1 MRDSLPLA
9 LAACTLLM
17 TAACR
22 REAPPPPPAPF
33 AAQVSGAID
42 VAGLSA
48 PVRIIRDRW
57 GVPHIFAETQDD
69 LFTAQG
75 FVQAQDRLFQMD
87 LWRRSVQGRL
97 SEVLGPNFVER
108 DAMTR
113 RMQYR
118 GNLDAEWAS
127 YGPDTKAIA
136 EAFVRGVNAWV
147 TLARERPPAAF
158 VLAGWTPG
166 LWSPVDLLNRTEAF
180 VASGDAIDEIRR
192 ARSSDVLADA
202 IRSVGAPPFF
212 AGGAPIEP
220 SLVAG
225 RSSGRVTAAR
235 ADALSLSEAHRTLDH
250 PSVRYFVHLNAPGW
264 NVIGAT
270 APWRPG
276 VAVGHN
282 ERVAWGMTG
291 IVVDAVDIYRDAADA
306 PRVVVSEPIV
316 IKGREKP
323 FVFDR
328 ENTPHGVVIASD
340 RERHQ
345 VFTVRWSGAEPGA
358 APELASLAI
367 DRAGSWPEF
376 RAALARWKMPPRR
389 VAYLD
394 TNGNVGFQDAALV
407 PVRRAGEWAGWRTID
422 DLPHAFN
429 PRSGSVMAED
439 AAPSSATASPVI
451 PVIPVIDDALFA
463 HPAAVTAA
471 ARQRF
476 NIGPLRRQAD
486 DDSPV
491 RAVLDPK
498 DWDRSRAMNA
508 PGQSESPDSPH
519 FSDLAKLWS
528 AGELFPLVFG
538 RAAVDSQTASML
550 ILRPI
555 R

>member
-1 MRDSLPLA
+1 MRDSLPPLG
-9 LAACTLLM
+9 LAACALLM

-22 REAPPPPPAPF
+22 REPPPPPPLV
-33 AAQVSGAID
+33 AQVSGAIA
-42 VAGLSA
+42 VPGLSA
-48 PVRIIRDRW
+48 PVRVIRDRW
-57 GVPHIFAETQDD
+57 GVPHIFAETLDD
-69 LFTAQG
+69 LFAAQG

-113 RMQYR
+113 RMQYH

-127 YGPDTKAIA
+127 YGPDVKAIA

-147 TLARERPPAAF
+147 AVAREQPPEEF
-158 VLAGWTPG
+158 VLAGWRPDF
-166 LWSPVDLLNRTEAF
+166 WSPVDLLNRTEAF

-192 ARSSDVLADA
+192 ARMSDVLADA

-212 AGGAPIEP
+212 AGGAAIEP
-220 SLVAG
+220 GLVAV
-225 RSSGRVTAAR
+225 RSIGRVTAAR
-235 ADALSLSEAHRTLDH
+235 ADVLSFAEARGALNH
-250 PSVRYFVHLNAPGW
+250 PSARYFVHLHAPDW

-276 VAVGHN
+276 VAAGHN
-282 ERVAWGMTG
+282 ERVAWAMTA
-291 IVVDAVDIYRDAADA
+291 IAVDAQDIYRDAVDA
-306 PRVVVSEPIV
+306 PRVVVQEPIV

-328 ENTPHGVVIASD
+328 EDAPHGVVIASD
-340 RERHQ
+340 RARRQ
-345 VFTVRWSGAEPGA
+345 VFTVRWSGTEAGT
-358 APELASLAI
+358 APELAALAI
-367 DRAGSWPEF
+367 DRAGSWSEF

-389 VAYLD
+389 VVYVDAD
-394 TNGNVGFQDAALV
+394 GHMGFQDAALV
-407 PVRRAGEWAGWRTID
+407 PVRRSGEWVGWRTID

-429 PRSGSVMAED
+429 PRDGSVKSED
-439 AAPSSATASPVI
+439 AASASTTAGRE
-451 PVIPVIDDALFA
+451 ALFA

-476 NIGPLRRQAD
+476 NIGPLGRPAD

-491 RAVLDPK
+491 RAVLDAR

-508 PGQSESPDSPH
+508 PGQSGSPESPH

-528 AGELFPLVFG
+528 SGELFPLVFSQS
-538 RAAVDSQTASML
+538 AVDRHAVATL
-550 ILRPI
+550 TLNPVR
-555 R
+555 